1 MYRCQAGFAAQ
12 RMVLANDGMTNAL
25 PRELLR
31 GSLDLMIL
39 SALLDEPKY
48 GYLIQQRIALA
59 SAGQVKLQAGTLY
72 PLLHRLEADKVIR
85 SRWDDATG
93 RRRKWY
99 ELTAAGR
106 RRLRHDALQ
115 WRRYVECLQSLL
127 APVLGPPEPA

>member
-1 MYRCQAGFAAQ
+1 
-12 RMVLANDGMTNAL
+12 MTGAL

-48 GYLIQQRIALA
+48 GYLIQQRIAKG
-59 SAGQVKLQAGTLY
+59 SGGQVKLQAGTLY
-72 PLLHRLEADKVIR
+72 PLLHRLEADKLIR

-115 WRRYVECLQSLL
+115 WSRYVECVKSLL
-127 APVLGPPEPA
+127 GPALEPPPELA